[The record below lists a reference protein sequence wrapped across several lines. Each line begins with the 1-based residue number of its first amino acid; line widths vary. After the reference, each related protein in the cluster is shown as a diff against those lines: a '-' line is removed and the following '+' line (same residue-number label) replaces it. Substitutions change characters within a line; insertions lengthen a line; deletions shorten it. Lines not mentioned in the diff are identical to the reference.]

1 MRVGLVGSPERE
13 EIQRLAIRLEERDAE
28 AIVLDVRADPE
39 IRLGPDRLEAYGV
52 DLTRLGAFYVAD
64 LGLRPARGGAGEEPD
79 SFGPLRASQ
88 RHLVGWTGLL
98 ARLSRRVRVVN
109 PPATWELHGRK
120 PFEIAAYER
129 AGIPVPRTVSSDD
142 PRAFLELPPA
152 PAGWIT
158 KGLVGGYGYT
168 EVFQPPSDEA
178 AARALVAAGPLLVQ
192 ERVVGENV
200 RAFVVGAAVVGA
212 AEVVPASGAEVDS
225 RRDTAR
231 LRRIELPDEAA
242 RVAVAAARRS
252 GLAFAAVDLMREE
265 GTGRHVVLE
274 SNSAPFFV
282 VFERRTGVPVSS
294 ALADLLVDRKRGG

>member
-39 IRLGPDRLEAYGV
+39 IRLGPERVEACGV
-52 DLTRLGAFYVAD
+52 DLTRLGAVFVAD
-64 LGLRPARGGAGEEPD
+64 LGLRPVQGGGE
-79 SFGPLRASQ
+79 SGSSGALRASQ

-98 ARLSRRVRVVN
+98 ARLARRARVVN

-120 PFEIAAYER
+120 PFEIAAYEL
-129 AGIPVPRTVSSDD
+129 AGIPVPRTITSDD
-142 PRAFLELPPA
+142 PCAFLELPPA
-152 PAGWIT
+152 PGGWIT

-168 EVFQPPSDEA
+168 EVFRPPADEA
-178 AARALVAAGPLLVQ
+178 AARALVAAGPVLVQ

-200 RAFVVGAAVVGA
+200 RAFVAGEAVVGA
-212 AEVVPASGAEVDS
+212 AEVVPSSGAEVDS

-231 LRRIELPDEAA
+231 LRRIELPGEAA

-252 GLAFAAVDLMREE
+252 GLAFAAVDFMREE
-265 GTGRHVVLE
+265 GTGRYVVLE
-274 SNSAPFFV
+274 CNSAPFFV

-294 ALADLLVDRKRGG
+294 ALADLLVDRERSG